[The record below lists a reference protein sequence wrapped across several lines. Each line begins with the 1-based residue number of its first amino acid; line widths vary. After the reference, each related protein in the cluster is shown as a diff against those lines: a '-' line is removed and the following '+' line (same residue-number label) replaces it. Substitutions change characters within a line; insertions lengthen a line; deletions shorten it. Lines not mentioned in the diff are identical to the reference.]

1 MIPLKRPQP
10 KLKSKTTPKALT
22 KPKRT
27 TEVKSNTG
35 VIVREVDTSG
45 GDPEIQ
51 DGDMR
56 TTRNTT
62 MSTVPANTGFCTVGL
77 QLGATIN
84 MGDYN
89 SARIDAFITRNVPD
103 NDKSISQ
110 AIDQIG
116 KKLQTEVSRQ
126 ADLLSED

>member
-1 MIPLKRPQP
+1 MILLKRPQP
-10 KLKSKTTPKALT
+10 VRKKVASAKPA

-27 TEVKSNTG
+27 TEVKSNNQ
-35 VIVREVDTSG
+35 VVVREVDTSG

-56 TTRNTT
+56 TTRTST
-62 MSTVPANTGFCTVGL
+62 MSTVPANTGYCTVGL

-103 NDKSISQ
+103 NDASISK
-110 AIDQIG
+110 AIDEIG
-116 KKLQTEVSRQ
+116 RKLQIEVSRQ
-126 ADLLSED
+126 AELLSEE

>member
-10 KLKSKTTPKALT
+10 KLKPKATPKAPT

-27 TEVKSNTG
+27 TEVTSNRG
-35 VIVREVDTSG
+35 VVVREVDTSG

-51 DGDMR
+51 DGHMR
-56 TTRNTT
+56 TSRTST
-62 MSTVPANTGFCTVGL
+62 MSTVPADTGFCTVGL

-84 MGDYN
+84 MGEYN

-103 NDKSISQ
+103 NDRSISQ
-110 AIDQIG
+110 AIEQIG